1 MIRTY
6 TKEYGLP
13 QTRVLPS
20 GEKQEIFNSV
30 TMVYRSSRYDAN
42 HEDRF
47 INAGLYRDTRE
58 VVELEFSPKLLNTG
72 FVIPKI
78 KRSENAD
85 SDNATAPKK
94 DQDQTSRKRKHF
106 SFQEEGGKTEESK
119 GAKKRALI
127 QGTSASTTP
136 SKDRRAMVGQ
146 ASSLKSSSKRS
157 QKQKASKRKQALLPS
172 TTGRNFSKLIDKY

>member
-13 QTRVLPS
+13 EIRVLPS
-20 GEKQEIFNSV
+20 GEKQNIFSSV
-30 TMVYRSSRYDAN
+30 TMVYRSSHYDVD

-78 KRSENAD
+78 KRGKQDEDGEKVTTS
-85 SDNATAPKK
+85 SKKKK
-94 DQDQTSRKRKHF
+94 DSSSRKRKQSCF
-106 SFQEEGGKTEESK
+106 READEVKTQQRKRS
-119 GAKKRALI
+119 KKRALV
-127 QGTSASTTP
+127 QGYPSASATTS
-136 SKDRRAMVGQ
+136 SKDKHSKATQSSGQ
-146 ASSLKSSSKRS
+146 AFSLERSK
-157 QKQKASKRKQALLPS
+157 KRKSLSLPS
-172 TTGRNFSKLIDKY
+172 ATGRKLSKLDK

>member
-13 QTRVLPS
+13 EIRVLPS
-20 GEKQEIFNSV
+20 GEKQKIFNSV
-30 TMVYRSSRYDAN
+30 TMVYRSSRYDAE

-78 KRSENAD
+78 KRSKQEYG
-85 SDNATAPKK
+85 KK
-94 DQDQTSRKRKHF
+94 LSTSWKKTEESSSRKRKHSCF
-106 SFQEEGGKTEESK
+106 READGMKTPQK
-119 GAKKRALI
+119 NRAKKRALV
-127 QGTSASTTP
+127 QGYPSASATKS
-136 SKDRRAMVGQ
+136 SKDKYSKVTQSSGQ
-146 ASSLKSSSKRS
+146 SSSLKRS
-157 QKQKASKRKQALLPS
+157 NKRKSLSLPS
-172 TTGRNFSKLIDKY
+172 ATARKFSKLDK

>member
-106 SFQEEGGKTEESK
+106 SFQEEGSK

-157 QKQKASKRKQALLPS
+157 QKQKASKRKQTLLPS